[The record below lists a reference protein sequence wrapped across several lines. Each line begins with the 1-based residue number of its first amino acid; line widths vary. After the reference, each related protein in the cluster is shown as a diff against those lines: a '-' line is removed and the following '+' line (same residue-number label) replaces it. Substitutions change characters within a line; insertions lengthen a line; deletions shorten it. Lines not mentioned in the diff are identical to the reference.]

1 MCETSTTHLLI
12 TASPQMI
19 KGLSPLSAL
28 HEGWHCLCMRCV
40 RLPYLSER
48 LARLRRIATLLPSV
62 KDGYGFQCL
71 NHSRRVGSGLDDL

>member
-1 MCETSTTHLLI
+1 
-12 TASPQMI
+12 
-19 KGLSPLSAL
+19 
-28 HEGWHCLCMRCV
+28 MRCV